1 MNTTSEKLD
10 FTGELTDDHKREME
24 KHANYD
30 KNNIGA
36 FYDELSTNY
45 EDIYLTAGWNDPR
58 INADFVIELYT
69 TTGKPK
75 EEVDVLDLGCGTG
88 LIGKYLLEDGF
99 KNVVGLDASRG
110 MLNEARRRNYYSEYI
125 ELFLGNPD
133 TYPENLRDKFD
144 FTTASGILADNHL
157 DCSVFEEMLLSLRKG
172 GIAVFATRIE
182 YLTSYG
188 YADYMK
194 KLEEEGKWK
203 FLKETTFDR
212 YFKL

>member
-10 FTGELTDDHKREME
+10 FTGELTDEHKREME